1 MAAWLPGGRVRVEL
15 LGAFRVRI
23 GGKEFADSVW
33 PSRRSAE
40 LVQLLALSERHSLH
54 REQVIEALWPHL
66 ELEAGAANLRKAAY
80 HARQALGAEDA
91 VVLGGGRVALFPSD
105 EVETDVERFE
115 RTAEAALRSR
125 DGVAGAER
133 GVGVRR

>member
-1 MAAWLPGGRVRVEL
+1 M
-15 LGAFRVRI
+15 
-23 GGKEFADSVW
+23 W

-40 LVQLLALSERHSLH
+40 LVQLLALAERRSLQ

-66 ELEAGAANLRKAAY
+66 ALEAGAANLRKAAH

-91 VVLGGGRVALFPSD
+91 VVLGGGRVALFPSV

-125 DGVAGAER
+125 DGAACAAR
-133 GVGVRR
+133 GVGVRRRPAPGCAV